1 MLKDQYDIVKKMIV
15 TEKNVQMSQYNKYVF
30 EVDKAANKIEI
41 AKAVEKL
48 FNVKVDDVNTLR
60 TKNENKRFGVRSAR
74 KKAFKKAIVTLA
86 DGHSINLL
94 D

>member
-1 MLKDQYDIVKKMIV
+1 MLKDQYDIVKKMLV

-30 EVDKAANKIEI
+30 KVDKNANKIEI
-41 AKAVEKL
+41 AKAIEKI
-48 FNVKVDDVNTLR
+48 FNVKVKDVNTLR

-74 KKAFKKAIVTLA
+74 KKAFKKAIVTLES
-86 DGHSINLL
+86 GYSINLL

>member
-1 MLKDQYDIVKKMIV
+1 MLKDQYDIVKKMLV
-15 TEKNVQMSQYNKYVF
+15 TEKNVDMNKYNKYVF
-30 EVDKAANKIEI
+30 EVDKSANKIEI
-41 AKAVEKL
+41 AKAIEKI
-48 FNVKVDDVNTLR
+48 FNVKVISVNTLR

-86 DGHSINLL
+86 EGNSINLL

>member
-1 MLKDQYDIVKKMIV
+1 MFKDQYDIIKKMLV
-15 TEKNVQMSQYNKYVF
+15 TEKNVDMSQYNKYAF
-30 EVDKAANKIEI
+30 EIDKTANKVEV

-48 FNVKVDDVNTLR
+48 FNVKVKSVNTLR
-60 TKNENKRFGVRSAR
+60 GKEESKRFGVRSTR